1 MDYRNSNSD
10 PSERVR
16 AIPDVELIYRMAPI
30 GLAFLSTDCR
40 YVMINDRM
48 TEICGISAG
57 DHIGRSVHEMVP
69 QLAEQVEHI
78 VQTIQHTGE
87 SIVGIELNGQRSDGS
102 NGNRVWIT
110 YWHPFKNQSGNIV
123 GINVAAEEI
132 TERKRTEVEL
142 VASRERLVNLNRTLA
157 ERVAAGAQERD
168 RLWNLSQDLLVVS
181 DSSSGV
187 ILNVNPAWSSLL
199 GWDRDDLIG
208 KSGEWL
214 VHADDRERSAAEH
227 ASLVAG
233 QKTQHFESR
242 LMCKDGSHRWLSW
255 FAVLDGGLIYAT
267 GRDITDRRK
276 SQDELRAL
284 HRQLADASHRT
295 TINTMTASIAHEIKQ
310 PLAAMLTNAS
320 ASLRW
325 LKRSDP
331 NLSEACAALDR
342 IVNNGYRAN
351 EVIAGIRAMF
361 GKESGEPSLIDI
373 RLIVHEILNVAQG
386 ELETNQ
392 ILVSDNMTSGLPRVI
407 AVRVQLQQVI
417 LNLIMNAVEAMR
429 SVTER
434 ERRLTIASSL
444 DQQGSVMITV
454 EDTGN
459 GIDPVHLPRIFEPFF
474 TTKSHGMGLGLSIC
488 RSIIEAHGGRLWASP
503 RSHSGAVFHLS
514 LPSGETEDRS
524 DVG

>member
-1 MDYRNSNSD
+1 MDYRNSD
-10 PSERVR
+10 TAPIERVG
-16 AIPDVELIYRMAPI
+16 AIPDIELIYRMAPI

-78 VQTIQHTGE
+78 VQTIQRTGE
-87 SIVGIELNGQRSDGS
+87 SIVGIEVNGQRSDGS

-110 YWHPFKNQSGNIV
+110 YWHPFKNLSGNIV

-132 TERKRTEVEL
+132 TERKRAEVEL
-142 VASRERLVNLNRTLA
+142 VASRERLVNLNRILA
-157 ERVAAGAQERD
+157 ERVATGAQERD
-168 RLWNLSQDLLVVS
+168 RLWNLSQDLLAVS
-181 DSSSGV
+181 DSSSRI
-187 ILNVNPAWSSLL
+187 ILNVNPAWSSVL
-199 GWDRDDLIG
+199 GWHPDDLIG
-208 KSGEWL
+208 KSAEWL
-214 VHADDRERSAAEH
+214 VHADDRERSGAERT
-227 ASLVAG
+227 SLIAG
-233 QKTQHFESR
+233 QKTQHFENR
-242 LMCKDGSHRWLSW
+242 LMCKDGSYRWLSW
-255 FAVLDGGLIYAT
+255 FAVLDGGRVYAT
-267 GRDITDRRK
+267 GRDITDRKK
-276 SQDELRAL
+276 SQDQLRNL

-310 PLAAMLTNAS
+310 PLAAMLTNAT
-320 ASLRW
+320 AGLRW

-331 NLSEACAALDR
+331 SLSEACAALDR
-342 IVNNGYRAN
+342 IVNDGHRAN
-351 EVIAGIRAMF
+351 EVIASIRAMF
-361 GKESGEPSLIDI
+361 GKDSGETSLIDVCF
-373 RLIVHEILNVAQG
+373 IVREVLTLAQG
-386 ELETNQ
+386 ELETNY
-392 ILVSDNMTSGLPRVI
+392 ILLNDNMCDGSPKVM

-434 ERRLTIASSL
+434 ERRLTIESGL

-474 TTKSHGMGLGLSIC
+474 TTKSNGMGLGLSIC

-503 RSHSGAVFHLS
+503 RSRSGAVFHLS
-514 LPSGETEDRS
+514 LPSAETEDRS
-524 DVG
+524 DVD